1 MSAVLEPPVTTRVR
15 AQHVVDNECYIV
27 DPETRVTYRKGKLL
41 GKGGFARVHELV
53 DVRTQQVYAGKII
66 PRCQILREIDLHR
79 PLVNKHVV
87 RLHDFFGDAENIYII
102 LEYCSRKSL
111 VHLLKQRGGQL
122 PETEVALLMRQLAE
136 GVRYTHSQGVVHR
149 DLKLGNM
156 LLDENME
163 LKIADFGL
171 AARVADEPPRQAVCG
186 TPNYLAP
193 EVLRMEGHGFAAD
206 VWAMGCI
213 MYALLVGR
221 PPFETSTL
229 TETYQRILRGAY
241 TLPPGLSD
249 VARSLLVSL
258 LQPEPQ
264 ERPSLNEVLEH
275 PFLRPPREQS
285 GQLLGMLSRLRIDQ
299 PAANAS
305 RSTTRT
311 SGHSGVQ
318 GSARDSPVPLGDCGL
333 LGTLGRVLCPDKREH
348 AYAKSFAEEY
358 DEKLH
363 SFQRFILNLRR
374 NNGYLLGQIGNADQT
389 PLYFDMPGT
398 TTVEKKGAKQVRV
411 LTSVHGSSKLGT
423 TQLLHRL
430 LQACLDE
437 MPTSNCGVPPPWAG
451 SALLVTKWIDY
462 SNKFGFGFQLS
473 DRTVG
478 VLFNDATHLSFSAD
492 RLRLEYRD
500 SQGSMEAHAPS
511 GLPPSL
517 QEKYGLLKYF
527 AHYMEENLTEGGDVP
542 KGSGRKK
549 KPLVY
554 LQRWMR
560 TDRAVVMQLSCS
572 MLQVNFFGD
581 HTKLVLSAERTERP
595 LVLYIDERRRT
606 VAYTLAAIARFG
618 CDEALQERLR
628 FALGALQEFAEL
640 EQRDPRRNA

>member
-1 MSAVLEPPVTTRVR
+1 MSAVLQQPATTSPARLR
-15 AQHVVDNECYIV
+15 APCALVVENECYIV

-41 GKGGFARVHELV
+41 GKGGFARVHELI

-66 PRCQILREIDLHR
+66 PRCQVSRPGQKEKILREIDLHR

-102 LEYCSRKSL
+102 LEYCPRKSL

-122 PETEVALLMRQLAE
+122 PEAEVSSLMRQLAE

-156 LLDENME
+156 LLDGRME

-229 TETYQRILRGAY
+229 AETYQRILRGAY
-241 TLPPGLSD
+241 TLPVGLSD
-249 VARSLLVSL
+249 AARNLLVSL
-258 LQPEPQ
+258 LQSEPQ
-264 ERPSLNEVLEH
+264 DRPSLSEVLEH
-275 PFLRPPREQS
+275 PFLQPPRESCRQMT
-285 GQLLGMLSRLRIDQ
+285 GLLSRLRIDQ
-299 PAANAS
+299 GARAAANAS
-305 RSTTRT
+305 QSART
-311 SGHSGVQ
+311 CGHAGVQ
-318 GSARDSPVPLGDCGL
+318 SSARGCSPVPLGDCGL
-333 LGTLGRVLCPDKREH
+333 LGTLGRVLCPEKR
-348 AYAKSFAEEY
+348 
-358 DEKLH
+358 
-363 SFQRFILNLRR
+363 N
-374 NNGYLLGQIGNADQT
+374 
-389 PLYFDMPGT
+389 
-398 TTVEKKGAKQVRV
+398 
-411 LTSVHGSSKLGT
+411 SKLGT

-430 LQACLDE
+430 LEACLEE
-437 MPTSNCGVPPPWAG
+437 MPASKGGMPPLWAG

-478 VLFNDATHLSFSAD
+478 GLFNDATHLSLSAD

-500 SQGSMEAHAPS
+500 SNGSVEAHSPS
-511 GLPPSL
+511 SLPPSL
-517 QEKYGLLKYF
+517 QEKFSLLKYF
-527 AHYMEENLTEGGDVP
+527 ANYMEENLTEGGDVP
-542 KGSGRKK
+542 KNPGRKK

-581 HTKLVLSAERTERP
+581 HTKLVLSAERPERP
-595 LVLYIDERRRT
+595 LVLYVDKRRHT
-606 VAYTLAAIARFG
+606 AAYTLAAIARFG

-640 EQRDPRRNA
+640 EQRDLRRTA

>member
-1 MSAVLEPPVTTRVR
+1 MSAVLEPPATTRLR

-66 PRCQILREIDLHR
+66 PRCQVSRPGQKEKILREIDLHR

-299 PAANAS
+299 SAANAS

-333 LGTLGRVLCPDKREH
+333 LGTLGRVLCPDKR
-348 AYAKSFAEEY
+348 
-358 DEKLH
+358 
-363 SFQRFILNLRR
+363 
-374 NNGYLLGQIGNADQT
+374 
-389 PLYFDMPGT
+389 
-398 TTVEKKGAKQVRV
+398 
-411 LTSVHGSSKLGT
+411 SSKLGT

-437 MPTSNCGVPPPWAG
+437 MPASNCGVPPPWAG
-451 SALLVTKWIDY
+451 SALLTACV
-462 SNKFGFGFQLS
+462 LS
-473 DRTVG
+473 TET
-478 VLFNDATHLSFSAD
+478 ATGQW
-492 RLRLEYRD
+492 RPMLRL
-500 SQGSMEAHAPS
+500 AC
-511 GLPPSL
+511 L
-517 QEKYGLLKYF
+517 QVCKEKYGLLKYF

-549 KPLVY
+549 KPL
-554 LQRWMR
+554 LCTSSAGCARIEQ
-560 TDRAVVMQLSCS
+560 VVMQLSCS

-581 HTKLVLSAERTERP
+581 HTKLVLSAERPERP
-595 LVLYIDERRRT
+595 LVLYVDERRRT

>member
-1 MSAVLEPPVTTRVR
+1 MSAVLEPPATTRLR

-66 PRCQILREIDLHR
+66 PRCQVSRPGQKEKILREIDLHR

-299 PAANAS
+299 SAANAS

-333 LGTLGRVLCPDKREH
+333 LGTLGRVLCPDKR
-348 AYAKSFAEEY
+348 
-358 DEKLH
+358 
-363 SFQRFILNLRR
+363 
-374 NNGYLLGQIGNADQT
+374 
-389 PLYFDMPGT
+389 
-398 TTVEKKGAKQVRV
+398 
-411 LTSVHGSSKLGT
+411 SSKLGT

-437 MPTSNCGVPPPWAG
+437 MPASNCGVPPPWAG

-500 SQGSMEAHAPS
+500 SHGSMEAHAPS
-511 GLPPSL
+511 SLPPSL
-517 QEKYGLLKYF
+517 QGEVRSAQVFRSL
-527 AHYMEENLTEGGDVP
+527 H
-542 KGSGRKK
+542 GRKPDRGWRCAERFWPQK
-549 KPLVY
+549 ETPLVY

-560 TDRAVVMQLSCS
+560 TDRAGCHAAQLLHASGQLLWGS
-572 MLQVNFFGD
+572 HQAG
-581 HTKLVLSAERTERP
+581 AECRATGASP
-595 LVLYIDERRRT
+595 GPVRRRT
-606 VAYTLAAIARFG
+606 AAHGGLHPGRHRP
-618 CDEALQERLR
+618 LRLR
-628 FALGALQEFAEL
+628 
-640 EQRDPRRNA
+640 

>member
-1 MSAVLEPPVTTRVR
+1 MSAVLEPPATTRLR
-15 AQHVVDNECYIV
+15 AQHVVENECYIV

-66 PRCQILREIDLHR
+66 PRCQVSRPGQKEKILREIDLHR

-87 RLHDFFGDAENIYII
+87 RLHDFFGDTENIYII

-149 DLKLGNM
+149 DLKL
-156 LLDENME
+156 
-163 LKIADFGL
+163 
-171 AARVADEPPRQAVCG
+171 
-186 TPNYLAP
+186 
-193 EVLRMEGHGFAAD
+193 AD

-333 LGTLGRVLCPDKREH
+333 LGTLGRVLCPDKR
-348 AYAKSFAEEY
+348 
-358 DEKLH
+358 
-363 SFQRFILNLRR
+363 
-374 NNGYLLGQIGNADQT
+374 
-389 PLYFDMPGT
+389 
-398 TTVEKKGAKQVRV
+398 
-411 LTSVHGSSKLGT
+411 SSKLGT
-423 TQLLHRL
+423 TQLLYRL

-437 MPTSNCGVPPPWAG
+437 MPVSNCGVPPPWAG

-500 SQGSMEAHAPS
+500 SHGSMEAHAPS
-511 GLPPSL
+511 SLPSSL

-581 HTKLVLSAERTERP
+581 HTKLVLSAERPERP
-595 LVLYIDERRRT
+595 LVLYVDERRRT
-606 VAYTLAAIARFG
+606 VAYTLAAFARFG

>member
-1 MSAVLEPPVTTRVR
+1 MSAVVDASPPTGLR
-15 AQHVVDNECYIV
+15 AQCAHVVDNECYIV

-41 GKGGFARVHELV
+41 GKGGFARVHELI

-66 PRCQILREIDLHR
+66 PRSQVSRPGQKEKILREIDLHR

-102 LEYCSRKSL
+102 LEYCPRKSL

-122 PETEVALLMRQLAE
+122 PETEVAVLMRQLAE
-136 GVRYTHSQGVVHR
+136 GVRYTHSQGVIHR

-156 LLDENME
+156 LLDEHME

-229 TETYQRILRGAY
+229 AETYQRILRGTY
-241 TLPPGLSD
+241 TLPSGLSD
-249 VARSLLVSL
+249 SARNLLVAL
-258 LQPEPQ
+258 LQSEPQ
-264 ERPSLNEVLEH
+264 GRPSLSEVLEH
-275 PFLRPPREQS
+275 PFLRTPREQS
-285 GQLLGMLSRLRIDQ
+285 GTQLTGLLSRLRIDHQ
-299 PAANAS
+299 QQQAGANVGHL
-305 RSTTRT
+305 STLRT
-311 SGHSGVQ
+311 SGMQ
-318 GSARDSPVPLGDCGL
+318 GAARDSHVSLGDCGL
-333 LGTLGRVLCPDKREH
+333 FGTLGRVLCLDKR
-348 AYAKSFAEEY
+348 
-358 DEKLH
+358 
-363 SFQRFILNLRR
+363 
-374 NNGYLLGQIGNADQT
+374 
-389 PLYFDMPGT
+389 
-398 TTVEKKGAKQVRV
+398 
-411 LTSVHGSSKLGT
+411 SSKLGT
-423 TQLLHRL
+423 TQLLQRL

-437 MPTSNCGVPPPWAG
+437 IPPSGAPPPWAG

-478 VLFNDATHLSFSAD
+478 VLFNDATHLSFSPD

-500 SQGSMEAHAPS
+500 NHGSMEAHAPS
-511 GLPPSL
+511 SMPASL

-542 KGSGRKK
+542 KGPARKK
-549 KPLVY
+549 KPLVH

-560 TDRAVVMQLSCS
+560 TDRAVIMQLSCS

-581 HTKLVLSAERTERP
+581 HTKLVLSAERPERP
-595 LVLYIDERRRT
+595 LVLYVDEQRRT

-628 FALGALQEFAEL
+628 FALGALREFAEL
-640 EQRDPRRNA
+640 EQRDLRRTA

>member
-66 PRCQILREIDLHR
+66 PRCQVSRPGQKEKILREIDLHR

-333 LGTLGRVLCPDKREH
+333 LGTLGRVLCPDKR
-348 AYAKSFAEEY
+348 
-358 DEKLH
+358 
-363 SFQRFILNLRR
+363 
-374 NNGYLLGQIGNADQT
+374 
-389 PLYFDMPGT
+389 
-398 TTVEKKGAKQVRV
+398 
-411 LTSVHGSSKLGT
+411 SSKLGT

-511 GLPPSL
+511 RPASKSAREVRSAQVFRSLHGRKPDRGWRCAKRFWPQKETPCVPPAL
-517 QEKYGLLKYF
+517 D
-527 AHYMEENLTEGGDVP
+527 AHGS
-542 KGSGRKK
+542 SGRH
-549 KPLVY
+549 
-554 LQRWMR
+554 
-560 TDRAVVMQLSCS
+560 AAQLLHASGQLLWGS
-572 MLQVNFFGD
+572 HQ
-581 HTKLVLSAERTERP
+581 A
-595 LVLYIDERRRT
+595 
-606 VAYTLAAIARFG
+606 
-618 CDEALQERLR
+618 ERLR

>member
-1 MSAVLEPPVTTRVR
+1 MSAVLPQQPAASPARLR
-15 AQHVVDNECYIV
+15 APCALVVENECYIV

-41 GKGGFARVHELV
+41 GKGGFARVHELI

-66 PRCQILREIDLHR
+66 PRCQVSRPGQKEKILREIDLHR

-102 LEYCSRKSL
+102 LEYCPRKSL

-122 PETEVALLMRQLAE
+122 PEAEVSSLMRQLAE

-156 LLDENME
+156 LLDSRME

-229 TETYQRILRGAY
+229 SETYQRILRGAY

-249 VARSLLVSL
+249 SARNLLIAL
-258 LQPEPQ
+258 LQSEPQ
-264 ERPSLNEVLEH
+264 DRPSLTDVLEH
-275 PFLRPPREQS
+275 PFLQPPRESCRQMT
-285 GQLLGMLSRLRIDQ
+285 GLLSRLRIDQ
-299 PAANAS
+299 GRGAANAS
-305 RSTTRT
+305 QAART
-311 SGHSGVQ
+311 CGHASVQ
-318 GSARDSPVPLGDCGL
+318 SSARGCSPVPLGDCGL
-333 LGTLGRVLCPDKREH
+333 LGTLGRVLCPEKR
-348 AYAKSFAEEY
+348 
-358 DEKLH
+358 
-363 SFQRFILNLRR
+363 N
-374 NNGYLLGQIGNADQT
+374 
-389 PLYFDMPGT
+389 
-398 TTVEKKGAKQVRV
+398 
-411 LTSVHGSSKLGT
+411 SKLGT

-430 LQACLDE
+430 LEACLED
-437 MPTSNCGVPPPWAG
+437 MPASKGGMPPLWAG

-478 VLFNDATHLSFSAD
+478 GLFNDATHLSLSAD
-492 RLRLEYRD
+492 RQRLEYRD
-500 SQGSMEAHAPS
+500 SNGSVEAHSPS
-511 GLPPSL
+511 SLPPNL
-517 QEKYGLLKYF
+517 QEKFSLLKYF
-527 AHYMEENLTEGGDVP
+527 ANYMEENLTEGGDVP
-542 KGSGRKK
+542 KNPGRKK

-581 HTKLVLSAERTERP
+581 HTKLVLSAERPERP
-595 LVLYIDERRRT
+595 LVLYVDERRHT
-606 VAYTLAAIARFG
+606 AAYTLAAIARFG
-618 CDEALQERLR
+618 CDEPLQDRLR

-640 EQRDPRRNA
+640 EQRDLRRTA

>member
-1 MSAVLEPPVTTRVR
+1 MSAVLEPPATSPTRLR
-15 AQHVVDNECYIV
+15 APCAQHVVDNECYIV

-66 PRCQILREIDLHR
+66 PRCQVSRPGQKEKILREIDLHR

-102 LEYCSRKSL
+102 LEYCPRKSL

-122 PETEVALLMRQLAE
+122 PEAEVAVLMRQLAD

-249 VARSLLVSL
+249 VGRSLLVSL

-285 GQLLGMLSRLRIDQ
+285 GQLMGMLSRLRIEQ
-299 PAANAS
+299 SGANAS
-305 RSTTRT
+305 HSTTRT
-311 SGHSGVQ
+311 SGHSSVQ
-318 GSARDSPVPLGDCGL
+318 GSARDSPVPLSDCGL
-333 LGTLGRVLCPDKREH
+333 LGTLGRVLCPDKR
-348 AYAKSFAEEY
+348 
-358 DEKLH
+358 
-363 SFQRFILNLRR
+363 
-374 NNGYLLGQIGNADQT
+374 
-389 PLYFDMPGT
+389 
-398 TTVEKKGAKQVRV
+398 
-411 LTSVHGSSKLGT
+411 SSKLGT
-423 TQLLHRL
+423 TQLLQRL

-437 MPTSNCGVPPPWAG
+437 MPVSNCGVPPPWAG

-500 SQGSMEAHAPS
+500 SHGSMETHSPS
-511 GLPPSL
+511 NLPAGL

-581 HTKLVLSAERTERP
+581 HTKLVLSAERPERP
-595 LVLYIDERRRT
+595 LVLYVDERRRT
-606 VAYTLAAIARFG
+606 AAYTLAAIARFG